1 MKQSIFLFAMAF
13 VVPWSGITC
22 HCAETVSCRR
32 LPLTEYRNKM
42 KAGWIGQIVGVSWGG
57 PTEFKW
63 QDKIIPADKMPVWKP
78 EMINDAFGQD

>member
-1 MKQSIFLFAMAF
+1 MLNAIMKLSVFLVAMAF
-13 VVPWSGITC
+13 VTSGFDITS
-22 HCAETVSCRR
+22 HCAETVSYRR
-32 LPLTEYRNKM
+32 LPLTEYCNKS

-78 EMINDAFGQD
+78 